1 MKEFLPCTVV
11 LFMRE
16 NRGDETETP
25 KEFWSV
31 ESYDYKSNQKAAM
44 EVILKHC
51 ITRLL
56 FFFFFTFSDTSI
68 LTTLA
73 EGVTPEEATKLRDE
87 VT

>member
-1 MKEFLPCTVV
+1 
-11 LFMRE
+11 MRE
-16 NRGDETETP
+16 NRGDGTKRP
-25 KEFWSV
+25 KEFQSV

-51 ITRLL
+51 IIRL
-56 FFFFFTFSDTSI
+56 FIFFFTFTDTFI

-73 EGVTPEEATKLRDE
+73 EGVTPEEATELRDE